1 MRKKECI
8 ALILAGGQGTRLG
21 YLTKNNAKP
30 AVPFGGR
37 YRIIDFALSN
47 CSNSDID
54 TVGVLTQYEPLVL
67 NSYIGLGSP
76 WNLDRNNG
84 GVSILPPYVNVSGGE
99 WYKGTAN
106 AVYQNSAFIS
116 RYDPEYVLVLSGDHI
131 YKMDYSYMLDYH
143 RSKGADATI
152 AVIDVPI
159 EEASRFGIMNT
170 DENGKIVEFEEKPK
184 EPKSTLASMGVYI
197 FNWRTLNNYLTED
210 EGDKE
215 SCHDFG
221 KDIIPNMINS
231 GLNMFAYSF
240 EGYWKDVGTIESYY
254 EASMELLEDKPA
266 FDLYNTKWKIYSKNS
281 TVPPSFMGQK
291 ANIQNSMINEGCM
304 ILGDVE
310 NSILFSEVYVG
321 PGARVKDAIILQN
334 VVIGEGCV
342 VNKAIIGEETKV
354 SNNIEISGEN
364 SNKLNCSF
372 EKSDSNIIVIP
383 ECTII
388 K

>member
-84 GVSILPPYVNVSGGE
+84 GVCILPPYMNVSGGE

-106 AVYQNSAFIS
+106 AVYQNIAFIN

-131 YKMDYSYMLDYH
+131 YKMDYSYMLEYH
-143 RSKGADATI
+143 KSKGADASI
-152 AVIDVPI
+152 AVINVPI
-159 EEASRFGIMNT
+159 GEASRFGIMNT
-170 DENGKIVEFEEKPK
+170 DENGRIIEFEEKPRS
-184 EPKSTLASMGVYI
+184 PKSTLASMGVYI
-197 FNWRTLNNYLTED
+197 FNWKTLSNYLVKD
-210 EGDKE
+210 EMDQK
-215 SCHDFG
+215 SSHDFG
-221 KDIIPNMINS
+221 KNIIPNMINS
-231 GLNMFAYSF
+231 RLNMFAYSF

-254 EASMELLEDKPA
+254 EASMELLEKEPA
-266 FDLYNTKWKIYSKNS
+266 FDLYDRKWKIYSKNS
-281 TVPPSFMGQK
+281 TVPPSYMAQ
-291 ANIQNSMINEGCM
+291 NSRIQNSMINEGCT

-310 NSILFSEVYVG
+310 NSILFSGVYVG
-321 PGARVKDAIILQN
+321 PGACIKDSIILQN
-334 VVIGEGCV
+334 AVIGEGAIV
-342 VNKAIIGEETKV
+342 YKAIIGEATRV
-354 SNNIEISGEN
+354 SNNTTVSLEN
-364 SNKLNCSF
+364 SNKLNCCF
-372 EKSDSNIIVIP
+372 DKSDSNIILIP
-383 ECTII
+383 ECSVI
-388 K
+388 

>member
-1 MRKKECI
+1 MIKKECI

-84 GVSILPPYVNVSGGE
+84 GVSILPPYMNVSGGE

-106 AVYQNSAFIS
+106 AVYQNAAFIN

-131 YKMDYSYMLDYH
+131 YKMDYSYMLEYH
-143 RSKGADATI
+143 KSKGADATI
-152 AVIDVPI
+152 AVITVPI
-159 EEASRFGIMNT
+159 EEAGRFGIMIT
-170 DENGKIVEFEEKPK
+170 DEDRKIVEFEEKPRK
-184 EPKSTLASMGVYI
+184 PRSTLASMGVYI
-197 FNWRTLNNYLTED
+197 FNWKTLGKYLMED
-210 EGDKE
+210 EGDIK
-215 SCHDFG
+215 SNHDFG
-221 KDIIPNMINS
+221 KNIIPNMINS
-231 GLNMFAYSF
+231 GLRMFAYSF

-254 EASMELLEDKPA
+254 EASMELLKKEPP
-266 FDLYNTKWKIYSKNS
+266 FDIYDTKWKIYSKNS
-281 TVPPSFMGQK
+281 TVPPSYMAK
-291 ANIQNSMINEGCM
+291 NTRIQNSTINEGCT

-310 NSILFSEVYVG
+310 NSILFSGVFVG
-321 PGARVKDAIILQN
+321 PGACVKDSIILQDA
-334 VVIGEGCV
+334 VIGEGSIV
-342 VNKAIIGEETKV
+342 YRAIIGEETRI
-354 SNNIEISGEN
+354 SNHITVNPEN
-364 SNKLNCSF
+364 TKGLSCSF
-372 EKSDSNIIVIP
+372 DKSDSNIILIP
-383 ECTII
+383 ECSVI
-388 K
+388 

>member
-84 GVSILPPYVNVSGGE
+84 GVSILPPYMNVSGGE

-106 AVYQNSAFIS
+106 AVYQNSAFIN
-116 RYDPEYVLVLSGDHI
+116 RYDPEYVLVLSGDHV
-131 YKMDYSYMLDYH
+131 YKMDYSYMLEYH
-143 RSKGADATI
+143 KSKGADATI
-152 AVIDVPI
+152 AVINVPLMD
-159 EEASRFGIMNT
+159 ASRFGIMNT
-170 DENGKIVEFEEKPK
+170 DEKGRIIEFEEKPK
-184 EPKSTLASMGVYI
+184 VPKSTLASMGVYI
-197 FNWRTLNNYLTED
+197 FNWKTLNSYLTQD
-210 EGDKE
+210 EKDNK
-215 SCHDFG
+215 SSHDFG
-221 KDIIPNMINS
+221 KNIIPNMINS
-231 GLNMFAYSF
+231 GLNMYAYSF

-254 EASMELLEDKPA
+254 EASMELLKNWPA
-266 FDLYNTKWKIYSKNS
+266 LDLYDARWKIYSKNS
-281 TVPPSFMGQK
+281 TVPPSYTSK
-291 ANIQNSMINEGCM
+291 DSIIENSMINEGCT

-310 NSILFSEVYVG
+310 NSIIFSGVYVG
-321 PGARVKDAIILQN
+321 PGAIIKDSIILQN
-334 VVIGEGCV
+334 ASIGEGSV
-342 VNKAIIGEETKV
+342 VYRAIIGEETRV
-354 SNNIEISGEN
+354 SNKTAVSWDN
-364 SNKLNCSF
+364 SHNLQCCF
-372 EKSDSNIIVIP
+372 EKSDTNIILIP
-383 ECTII
+383 ECSVI
-388 K
+388 

>member
-84 GVSILPPYVNVSGGE
+84 GVSILPPYMNVSGGE

-106 AVYQNSAFIS
+106 AVYQNIAFIN

-131 YKMDYSYMLDYH
+131 YKMDYSYMLEYH
-143 RSKGADATI
+143 KSKGADASI
-152 AVIDVPI
+152 AVINVPI
-159 EEASRFGIMNT
+159 GEASRFGIMNT
-170 DENGKIVEFEEKPK
+170 DENGRIIEFEEKPRS
-184 EPKSTLASMGVYI
+184 PKSTLASMGVYI
-197 FNWRTLNNYLTED
+197 FNWKTLSNYLVKD
-210 EGDKE
+210 EMDQK
-215 SCHDFG
+215 SSHDFG
-221 KDIIPNMINS
+221 KNIIPNMINS
-231 GLNMFAYSF
+231 RLNMFAYSF

-254 EASMELLEDKPA
+254 EASMELLEKEPA
-266 FDLYNTKWKIYSKNS
+266 FDLYDRKWKIYSKNS
-281 TVPPSFMGQK
+281 TVPPSYMAQ
-291 ANIQNSMINEGCM
+291 NSRIQNSMINEGCT

-310 NSILFSEVYVG
+310 NSILFSGVYVG
-321 PGARVKDAIILQN
+321 PGACIKDSIILQN
-334 VVIGEGCV
+334 AVIGEGAIV
-342 VNKAIIGEETKV
+342 YKAIIGEATRV
-354 SNNIEISGEN
+354 SNNTTVSLEN
-364 SNKLNCSF
+364 SNKLNCCF
-372 EKSDSNIIVIP
+372 DKSDSNIILIP
-383 ECTII
+383 ECSVI
-388 K
+388 

>member
-1 MRKKECI
+1 MRNKECI

-106 AVYQNSAFIS
+106 AVYQNTAYIS
-116 RYDPEYVLVLSGDHI
+116 RYNPEYVLVLSGDHI
-131 YKMDYSYMLDYH
+131 YKMDYSFMLEYH
-143 RSKGADATI
+143 KSKGADATI
-152 AVIDVPI
+152 AVINVPT
-159 EEASRFGIMNT
+159 EDACRFGIMNT
-170 DENGKIVEFEEKPK
+170 DDNDRIIEFEEKPPF
-184 EPKSTLASMGVYI
+184 PKSTLASMGVYI
-197 FNWRTLNNYLTED
+197 FNWKVLNEFLTAD
-210 EGDKE
+210 ERDQN
-215 SCHDFG
+215 SSHDFG
-221 KDIIPNMINS
+221 KNIIPSMIDS
-231 GLNMFAYSF
+231 RLNIFAYSF
-240 EGYWKDVGTIESYY
+240 KGYWKDVGTIESYY
-254 EASMELLEDKPA
+254 EASMELLEDGPA
-266 FDLYNTKWKIYSKNS
+266 FDLYDARWKIYSKNS
-281 TVPPSFMGQK
+281 TVPPSFIGPD
-291 ANIQNSMINEGCM
+291 ANVQNSMINEGCR
-304 ILGDVE
+304 ILGEVE
-310 NSILFSEVYVG
+310 NSILFSGVYVG
-321 PGARVKDAIILQN
+321 PGASIKDSIILQN
-334 VVIGEGCV
+334 AVIGKNSAV
-342 VNKAIIGEETKV
+342 SKAIIGEETQ
-354 SNNIEISGEN
+354 ISDNVVLNEEN
-364 SNKLNCSF
+364 LSVMNYSF

-383 ECTII
+383 ECTVI

>member
-84 GVSILPPYVNVSGGE
+84 GVSILPPYMNVSGGE

-106 AVYQNSAFIS
+106 AVYQNSSFIN
-116 RYDPEYVLVLSGDHI
+116 RYNPEYVLVLSGDHI
-131 YKMDYSYMLDYH
+131 YKMDYSYMLEYH
-143 RSKGADATI
+143 KLKGADATI
-152 AVIDVPI
+152 AVIKVPF
-159 EEASRFGIMNT
+159 EEAGRFGIMNT
-170 DENGKIVEFEEKPK
+170 DENGRIIEFEEKPK
-184 EPKSTLASMGVYI
+184 VPKSTLASMGVYI
-197 FNWRTLNNYLTED
+197 FNWNVLNRFLMED
-210 EGDKE
+210 KMDHK
-215 SCHDFG
+215 SSHDFG
-221 KDIIPNMINS
+221 KNVIPRMIAS
-231 GLNMFAYSF
+231 GMNVFAYAF

-254 EASMELLEDKPA
+254 EASMELLEKEPA
-266 FDLYNTKWKIYSKNS
+266 FDLYDTKWKIYSKNS
-281 TVPPSFMGQK
+281 TVPPSYI
-291 ANIQNSMINEGCM
+291 APDSRTHNSMINEGCT

-310 NSILFSEVYVG
+310 NSILFSGVYVG
-321 PGARVKDAIILQN
+321 PGACVRDSIILQN
-334 VVIGEGCV
+334 VAVGEGSIV
-342 VNKAIIGEETKV
+342 YKAIIGEDTKITNNTTV
-354 SNNIEISGEN
+354 SSEN
-364 SNKLNCSF
+364 SGRLCCSF
-372 EKSDSNIIVIP
+372 DRSDSGILLIP
-383 ECTII
+383 ENTVV
-388 K
+388 

>member
-84 GVSILPPYVNVSGGE
+84 GVSILPPYMNVSGGE

-106 AVYQNSAFIS
+106 AVYQNIAFIN

-131 YKMDYSYMLDYH
+131 YKMDYSYMLEYH
-143 RSKGADATI
+143 KSKGADATI
-152 AVIDVPI
+152 AVINVPI
-159 EEASRFGIMNT
+159 GEASRFGIMNT
-170 DENGKIVEFEEKPK
+170 DENGRIIEFEEKPRS
-184 EPKSTLASMGVYI
+184 PKSTLASMGVYI
-197 FNWRTLNNYLTED
+197 FNWKTLSNYLVKD
-210 EGDKE
+210 EMDQK
-215 SCHDFG
+215 SSHDFG
-221 KDIIPNMINS
+221 KNIIPNMINS
-231 GLNMFAYSF
+231 RLNMFAYSF

-254 EASMELLEDKPA
+254 EASMELLEKEPA
-266 FDLYNTKWKIYSKNS
+266 FDLYDRKWKIYSKNS
-281 TVPPSFMGQK
+281 TVPPSYMAQ
-291 ANIQNSMINEGCM
+291 NSRIQNSMINEGCT

-310 NSILFSEVYVG
+310 NSILFSGVYVG
-321 PGARVKDAIILQN
+321 PGACIKDSIILQN
-334 VVIGEGCV
+334 AVIGEGAIV
-342 VNKAIIGEETKV
+342 YKAIIGEATRV
-354 SNNIEISGEN
+354 SNNTTVSLEN
-364 SNKLNCSF
+364 SNKLNCCF
-372 EKSDSNIIVIP
+372 DKSDSNIILIP
-383 ECTII
+383 ECSVI
-388 K
+388 